1 MKPVLDK
8 DTETVD
14 PESLELLDLLI
25 HNTVKGLQQKSYK
38 PRIQD
43 ALKAIQLR
51 GKVAKASEGEEIFWD
66 LIEGIREDELPK
78 MYPQTPSLEAQIQNT
93 ILGLK
98 PQVKNGV
105 LPVKIITDTLNH
117 GKSEECRLTYHRVG
131 RLLSK
136 MGFRKAKTPN
146 GCYAILWDDN
156 LLSPHAP
163 SNDERNENQSP
174 AVGRAASPAAGSSTS
189 LTALSLSKGGA
200 SCPTS
205 NREKNEKQNP
215 VVAVSPAA
223 SPAIGSSTSLTAVS
237 LSKGGGA
244 ARQATVK
251 KTKNKVQ

>member
-8 DTETVD
+8 DTEKVD
-14 PESLELLDLLI
+14 PESLKLLDLLI
-25 HNTVKGLQQKSYK
+25 HDTVKGLQQKSYK

-66 LIEGIREDELPK
+66 MIEEIREDELPK
-78 MYPQTPSLEAQIQNT
+78 MYPQTPTLEDQIQDT

-136 MGFRKAKTPN
+136 MGFRKVKTPN

-156 LLSPHAP
+156 LLSHPMT
-163 SNDERNENQSP
+163 SND
-174 AVGRAASPAAGSSTS
+174 
-189 LTALSLSKGGA
+189 
-200 SCPTS
+200 
-205 NREKNEKQNP
+205 EKNEKQSP
-215 VVAVSPAA
+215 VSPVCPVSPAV
-223 SPAIGSSTSLTAVS
+223 GSL
-237 LSKGGGA
+237 
-244 ARQATVK
+244 R
-251 KTKNKVQ
+251 